1 MKALRRLLVA
11 VIALSLPLATFAEE
25 AAKPAEPPKPTI
37 TPYGF
42 VLLNS
47 FWNTGTF
54 AAKDYPGQVSA
65 SQVGGAFMMTGRQS
79 RFGVRL
85 AMNDDNWTGAALT
98 GVVEFDFKGGHI
110 AGNPTATTTCVNNP
124 TPGLPPICTT
134 AVTQGAT
141 ASSGFYN
148 GLMRLRL
155 ANATATWKTPY
166 GTWAVLAGQD
176 YGLVNPLFAT
186 SVAWVADPLF
196 WQAGNLWRRSPQIR
210 LTYGGQYDAIGLN
223 VQLAMLSPADGSTPV
238 DFGAGNRSRRPDLEG
253 HVGVS
258 YKYDSYV
265 STVGAGY
272 HWNKRRYDGPSAVA
286 LSTEDV
292 TEKLFGVDA
301 DFNVPYLEVKGEYYN
316 GTGSDDT
323 YFGLLANAVR
333 NAGTAAAPDYVAI
346 RSSGY
351 WAQAVVKPIDRVW
364 LTFGVGQAKVT
375 EGDLAAA
382 AAISGTT
389 QRSKNQQVA
398 GGIIVN
404 AGKYWKVALEA
415 EQTKTTYHTTS
426 TPDDRD
432 AIQIGLSSQ
441 LTF

>member
-1 MKALRRLLVA
+1 MA

-42 VLLNS
+42 VLVNS
-47 FWNTGTF
+47 FWNSGTF
-54 AAKDYPGQVSA
+54 ATKDYPGQVSTV
-65 SQVGGAFMMTGRQS
+65 QDGGAFMMTARQS
-79 RFGVRL
+79 RFGVKL

-110 AGNPTATTTCVNNP
+110 AGNPTCTQAAPVPPATIGTITC
-124 TPGLPPICTT
+124 
-134 AVTQGAT
+134 TQGAT

-155 ANATATWKTPY
+155 ANATATWKTSY
-166 GTWAVLAGQD
+166 GTWALLGGQD

-196 WQAGNLWRRSPQIR
+196 WQAGNLWRRSPQFR
-210 LTYGGQYDAIGLN
+210 LTYGNQFDAVGVN

-253 HVGVS
+253 RLALS
-258 YKYDSYV
+258 YKYDTYV

-272 HWNKRRYDGPSAVA
+272 HFNKRRYANAASVTAGPTVTQD
-286 LSTEDV
+286 L

-301 DFNVPYLEVKGEYYN
+301 DLNVPYLEVKGEYYN
-316 GTGSDDT
+316 GTASDDT
-323 YFGLLANAVR
+323 YFGIIANAVT
-333 NAGTAAAPDYVAI
+333 GTLPNFVAV
-346 RSSGY
+346 RSTGY
-351 WAQAVVKPIDRVW
+351 WAQAIVKPIDRVW
-364 LTFGVGQAKVT
+364 LTFGVGQAKLT
-375 EGDLAAA
+375 EGDLPAA
-382 AAISGTT
+382 AAIAAGT

-404 AGKYWKVALEA
+404 AGKYWKFALEA

-426 TPDDRD
+426 TPNDRD
-432 AIQIGLSSQ
+432 AIQVGLSSQ